1 MQVMAKVISAEC
13 NFDIMAVGKR
23 TDDQINPGYL
33 MTRDFPKHC
42 VLICLDAVNNWNFS
56 ALF

>member
-1 MQVMAKVISAEC
+1 MAKVISAEC